1 MAEVRKSVL
10 VGHSAAQMFALVD
23 AVENYPEFL
32 PWCSGTELIHRDAQV
47 LRAEI
52 RINYRGVKQ
61 RFSTENPKEEPH
73 WMRIA
78 LLEGPFKSLSGEW
91 RFTELGASG
100 CRIDFNLRWEFS
112 SRLLEMLVSPVFNHI
127 ANNLVDAFVAR
138 ARKVYG

>member
-1 MAEVRKSVL
+1 ML
-10 VGHSAAQMFALVD
+10 VGYSAAQMFALVD
-23 AVENYPEFL
+23 AVEKYPEFL

-47 LRAEI
+47 LRAAI

-73 WMRIA
+73 WMRIT
-78 LLEGPFKSLSGEW
+78 LLEGPFKSLGGEW
-91 RFTELGASG
+91 RFTELGPGG
-100 CRIDFNLRWEFS
+100 CRIDFNLCWEFS